1 MDNTFQWDSTGG
13 FSVGGVLQWDDVFHW
28 DNAFQ
33 WDNAG
38 GFSVG
43 GVFQLD
49 NVFQRDNVFQKDN
62 AGGFSVGGGRVE
74 WEESAQYPPFHSR
87 ICPHTS
93 FYWIQEQHFECNQ
106 NPM

>member
-1 MDNTFQWDSTGG
+1 MLSNCTG
-13 FSVGGVLQWDDVFHW
+13 
-28 DNAFQ
+28 AFQ
-33 WDNAG
+33 WDNA
-38 GFSVG
+38 
-43 GVFQLD
+43 FQGDNYVQWD
-49 NVFQRDNVFQKDN
+49 NVFQWDNTFQWDN

-87 ICPHTS
+87 FCPHTS